1 METVNLKFGEALISF
16 EKKDR
21 EVMVNATQMA
31 KVFGKEVTFF
41 LRNEDT
47 KRFIDSCL
55 KTANSQFLNIKTRD
69 DLVLGKQKSGT
80 WMHRVLALKFAAWL
94 NPDFEVWVYTTI
106 DTLLYDYAKI
116 QEQTISETV
125 RIQKVLKEKTAALE
139 KSNEDY
145 QEIRTLEK
153 ELKESKSKR
162 TSNTKKKFRE
172 VWDLFNQ
179 D

>member
-1 METVNLKFGEALISF
+1 
-16 EKKDR
+16 
-21 EVMVNATQMA
+21 
-31 KVFGKEVTFF
+31 
-41 LRNEDT
+41 
-47 KRFIDSCL
+47 
-55 KTANSQFLNIKTRD
+55 
-69 DLVLGKQKSGT
+69 VLGKQKSGT